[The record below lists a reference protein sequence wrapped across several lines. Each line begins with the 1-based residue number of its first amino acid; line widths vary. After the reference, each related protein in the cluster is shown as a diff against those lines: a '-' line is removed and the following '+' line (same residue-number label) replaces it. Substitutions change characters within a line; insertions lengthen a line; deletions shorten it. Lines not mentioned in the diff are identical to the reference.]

1 MSEDMKYH
9 WEATASDATGYTAWA
24 TRRAHRGYTAV
35 IAFAANV
42 YTLTITGSGA
52 PAAAPYNTLRNAKNA
67 FRTFMLDKA
76 NLDA

>member
-9 WEATASDATGYTAWA
+9 WEATASDSDGYTAWA
-24 TRRAHRGYTAV
+24 TRRAHRGYTGA
-35 IAFAANV
+35 IAFASNE

-52 PAAAPYNTLRNAKNA
+52 PAAAAYPTLRNAKNA
-67 FRTFMLDKA
+67 FRKFLLEKA